1 MSNTDWK
8 QKSLLPKSLTKED
21 ASYHA
26 VEDLQRALEDDNI
39 CNIALTGPFGSGKS
53 SVIHTL
59 KETNKNKNGKLEFLE
74 ISLATLDA
82 TQERA
87 SMHDSIEKKADD
99 EDNTQSLSS
108 KESDEEALNR
118 RIEYSIL
125 QQLIYRENSDTLP
138 NSRFKR
144 IPYISKKT
152 ICRISACL
160 ILFVICFCIVFEP
173 QCLRIETLYRFFSWG
188 DLANRI
194 FDGLSLIYMTW
205 GLYQTFVFLI
215 GKYGSSR
222 LNQVKIAGGEIKI
235 KEENSIFNHHLDE
248 ILYFFQC
255 TKYNAV
261 IIEDLD
267 RFNTPNIFLKLREL
281 NFLLN
286 HSKIVNRSIKF
297 VYAIKDDMF
306 NDTSR
311 TKFFD
316 YITTVVPVI
325 SPYNSKDVLR
335 KALEDLG
342 HATEEISDDTIRE
355 VAFFIDDMRILQNI
369 ANEYHQYQLRLGC
382 NENHKIDN
390 NKLLAMIVYK
400 NYHPDSFAQLP
411 KRNGEIYKA
420 ICSDQK
426 EEYQK
431 IVLDQILPE
440 LKASVQKQKDAFLRT
455 AHINAVELRKLY
467 IWEYTRHMRYSA
479 QNISADGGNNYYPIS
494 DFYEDEETFDSLIR
508 TSTIKYNFQ
517 QSNGYHYTDSITISF
532 SNVEHAVDATH
543 SYMERLAAIKNGNK
557 WLLKKE
563 KELAVEESLIKS
575 YPVFQLIT
583 KFNLYK
589 EKIYKELGLSDMAD
603 RFIRLGLIGEDYHDY
618 ISIFYPGMMTANDH
632 SLMLDMKLDR
642 EPDFLSHIDSVAS
655 FLKELPDDVFLTRSV
670 YNVELLDYIAS
681 NAITESVRYNL
692 ILDLLYTKNSFDF
705 IQIYYK
711 EGNRHDE
718 VLKAYIQTHPQDIWN
733 KIILAKDY
741 QPIMFEIW
749 IKYCNTK
756 DIREIQLDWI
766 NNNYDFIAQL
776 YSSLAKD
783 KQEFLTT
790 TPKYNMLA
798 DSSADMLSIVVKNS
812 CYVVSEK
819 TIPYVFEQKKAK
831 EDINVLSNDEQKVAI
846 QLDLPKPT
854 WKNISIYFCEH
865 DNQIDDTLW
874 RFIDRH
880 NEAICGYGYD
890 GISEAKELLFMEL
903 MNSNHLAIQLY
914 QDVSASFN
922 GCCFN
927 LQEVAEGLE
936 KNRLMWLAQSGFI
949 EYSET
954 NTSLI
959 SSLSDKAFVEYL
971 VCHKSHF
978 ENDIDT
984 YPYNAEV
991 VNLILTSH
999 AFTPDEKA
1007 LVLANLSSSN
1017 VTMNSKLAD
1026 SICSFLETRSVEWD
1040 FSLLNQAIAMASDQ
1054 DKAVNVATLTI
1065 RKNDKDF
1072 NIITALLQSLP
1083 EPYQKITEN
1092 GKRPIIEEIPINK
1105 SLLDALLQCGYI
1117 SSYTPE
1123 DKGYRVNTRQKI

>member
-26 VEDLQRALEDDNI
+26 VEDLQHALEDDNI

-59 KETNKNKNGKLEFLE
+59 KEANKNKNSKLKFLE

-82 TQERA
+82 TQENHGTQT
-87 SMHDSIEKKADD
+87 SISTDS
-99 EDNTQSLSS
+99 DN
-108 KESDEEALNR
+108 EALNR
-118 RIEYSIL
+118 KIEYSIL
-125 QQLIYRENSDTLP
+125 QQLIYRENRETLP
-138 NSRFKR
+138 NSRIKR
-144 IPYISKKT
+144 IPFLSKKT
-152 ICRISACL
+152 IYRVAAYI
-160 ILFVICFCIVFEP
+160 ILFFVCFCIVFEP
-173 QCLRIETLYRFFSWG
+173 KCLRIEVLYKLFSWG
-188 DLANRI
+188 DVANGI
-194 FDGLSLIYMTW
+194 FDVLSLIYMTW
-205 GLYQTFVFLI
+205 GLYQTSVFLI

-222 LNQVKIAGGEIKI
+222 LNQVKIAGGEIQI
-235 KEENSIFNHHLDE
+235 EEENSIFNHHLDE

-286 HSKIVNRSIKF
+286 HSNIFDRKIKF

-306 NDTSR
+306 KDTSR

-342 HATEEISDDTIRE
+342 HTNEEISDTTIRE
-355 VAFFIDDMRILQNI
+355 VAFFIDDMRLLQNI

-411 KRNGEIYKA
+411 KREGEIYKA
-420 ICSDQK
+420 LCLEK
-426 EEYQK
+426 KFEYQT
-431 IVLDQILPE
+431 IAVDEVLKKRKEKLQRQREALS
-440 LKASVQKQKDAFLRT
+440 LTQHLNSM
-455 AHINAVELRKLY
+455 ELRKIYVWGYLK
-467 IWEYTRHMRYSA
+467 HMNTGTTGISIDGSNNFR
-479 QNISADGGNNYYPIS
+479 NIYEIS
-494 DFYEDEETFDSLIR
+494 ENEDAFNSLISLHTIR
-508 TSTIKYNFQ
+508 YRVGQYSSSINLPFSTVEHEINPNYTYQERLNALNLG
-517 QSNGYHYTDSITISF
+517 SNGIS
-532 SNVEHAVDATH
+532 
-543 SYMERLAAIKNGNK
+543 KN
-557 WLLKKE
+557 E
-563 KELAVEESLIKS
+563 KELLVEESKIKS
-575 YPVFQLIT
+575 YPVSQLIT

-589 EKIYKELGLSDMAD
+589 ENIYKELGLSDMAD

-642 EPDFLSHIDSVAS
+642 EPDFLSHIDNVAS
-655 FLKELPDDVFLTRSV
+655 FLEELPNDVFLTRSV

-681 NAITESVRYNL
+681 HSKTEGVRYDL
-692 ILDLLYTKNSFDF
+692 ILNLLYTKDSFDF

-711 EGNRHDE
+711 EGNRHDD

-733 KIILAKDY
+733 KIIPAKDY
-741 QPIMFEIW
+741 QRIMFEIW

-756 DIREIQLDWI
+756 DIQEIQLNWI
-766 NNNYDFIAQL
+766 NDNYDFIAQL
-776 YSSLAKD
+776 YGSLTRD

-790 TPKYNMLA
+790 TPKYNTLA
-798 DSSADMLSIVVKNS
+798 DSSADMLPIVVKNG

-831 EDINVLSNDEQKVAI
+831 ENIGVLSRDEQKEALK
-846 QLDLPKPT
+846 LDLPKPT
-854 WKNISIYFCEH
+854 WMNISIYFSGQ

-874 RFIDRH
+874 GFIDRH
-880 NEAICGYGYD
+880 KEAFCGYEYD
-890 GISEAKELLFMEL
+890 GTSEAKELLFQAL
-903 MNSNHLAIQLY
+903 MNSNHLSIQMY

-936 KNRLMWLAQSGFI
+936 KNRLVWLAQSGFI

-959 SSLSDKAFVEYL
+959 SSLSDIAFVEYL

-978 ENDIDT
+978 KNDVDT

-991 VNLILTSH
+991 ANLILTSH

-1007 LVLANLSSSN
+1007 LVLANLSPSN
-1017 VTMNSKLAD
+1017 VTMNSKLGD

-1040 FSLLNQAIAMASDQ
+1040 FSLLKQAIAMASDQ

-1072 NIITALLQSLP
+1072 NIITALLLSLP

-1092 GKRPIIEEIPINK
+1092 GKRPIIEETPINK
-1105 SLLDALLQCGYI
+1105 SLLDALLQSGYI
-1117 SSYTPE
+1117 SSYSPE
-1123 DKGYRVNTRQKI
+1123 DKGYRVNTRQKV

>member
-8 QKSLLPKSLTKED
+8 QKALLPKLLTKED

-26 VEDLQRALEDDNI
+26 VEDLQHALEDDNI

-59 KETNKNKNGKLEFLE
+59 KEANKNKNSKLKFLE

-82 TQERA
+82 TQENHGTQT
-87 SMHDSIEKKADD
+87 SISTDS
-99 EDNTQSLSS
+99 DN
-108 KESDEEALNR
+108 EALNR
-118 RIEYSIL
+118 KIEYSIL
-125 QQLIYRENSDTLP
+125 QQLIYRENRETLP
-138 NSRFKR
+138 NSRIKR
-144 IPYISKKT
+144 IPFLSKKT
-152 ICRISACL
+152 IYRVAAYI
-160 ILFVICFCIVFEP
+160 ILFFVCFCIVFEP
-173 QCLRIETLYRFFSWG
+173 KCLRIEVLYKLFSWG
-188 DLANRI
+188 DVANGI
-194 FDGLSLIYMTW
+194 FDVLSLIYMTW
-205 GLYQTFVFLI
+205 GLYQTSVFLI

-222 LNQVKIAGGEIKI
+222 LNQVKIAGGEIQI
-235 KEENSIFNHHLDE
+235 EEENSIFNHHLDE

-286 HSKIVNRSIKF
+286 HSKIVNRPIKF

-306 NDTSR
+306 KDTSR

-369 ANEYHQYQLRLGC
+369 ANEYHQYRLRLGC
-382 NENHKIDN
+382 SENHKINN

-411 KRNGEIYKA
+411 KRDGEIYKA
-420 ICSDQK
+420 ICSEQK
-426 EEYQK
+426 AMYQK
-431 IVLDQILPE
+431 IALEQVLPN
-440 LKASVQKQKDAFLRT
+440 LKASVQKQKEEFSRT
-455 AHINAVELRKLY
+455 AHLNAVELRKLY
-467 IWEYTRHMRYSA
+467 VWEYTRHMRYSA
-479 QNISADGGNNYYPIS
+479 HSISADGGNNYHSIS
-494 DFYEDEETFDSLIR
+494 DFYEDEETFDSLTR
-508 TSTIKYNFQ
+508 TNTIVYKYRQ
-517 QSNGYHYTDSITISF
+517 INGYLNSDSVTISF
-532 SNVEHAVDATH
+532 SNIEHAVDATH
-543 SYMERLAAIKNGNK
+543 SYMERLAAIKNGDS

-563 KELAVEESLIKS
+563 KELAVEESLLKS

-589 EKIYKELGLSDMAD
+589 ENIYKELGLSDMAD

-642 EPDFLSHIDSVAS
+642 EPDFLSHIDNAAS
-655 FLKELPDDVFLTRSV
+655 FLKELPNDVFLTRSV

-681 NAITESVRYNL
+681 HSKTEGVRYDL
-692 ILDLLYTKNSFDF
+692 ILNLLYTKDSFDF
-705 IQIYYK
+705 IQAYYK
-711 EGNRHDE
+711 EGNRHDD

-733 KIILAKDY
+733 KIIQAKDY

-756 DIREIQLDWI
+756 DIQEIQLDWI
-766 NNNYDFIAQL
+766 NDNYDFIAQL
-776 YSSLAKD
+776 YRSLVKD
-783 KQEFLTT
+783 KQVFLTT
-790 TPKYNMLA
+790 TPKYNTLA
-798 DSSADMLSIVVKNS
+798 DSSADMLSLVVKNS

-831 EDINVLSNDEQKVAI
+831 ENIGVLSRDEQKEALK
-846 QLDLPKPT
+846 LDLPKPT
-854 WKNISIYFCEH
+854 WMNISIYFSGH

-874 RFIDRH
+874 GFIDRH
-880 NEAICGYGYD
+880 KEAFCGYEYNGT
-890 GISEAKELLFMEL
+890 SEAKALLFQAL
-903 MNSNHLAIQLY
+903 MNSNHLSIQLY

-922 GCCFN
+922 GCWFN

-936 KNRLMWLAQSGFI
+936 KNRLVWLAQSRFI

-1040 FSLLNQAIAMASDQ
+1040 SSLLNQAIAMASDQ

-1083 EPYQKITEN
+1083 EPYHKITEN
-1092 GKRPIIEEIPINK
+1092 GKRPIIEETPINK

-1117 SSYTPE
+1117 SSYSPE
-1123 DKGYRVNTRQKI
+1123 DKGYRVNTRQKA

>member
-1 MSNTDWK
+1 M
-8 QKSLLPKSLTKED
+8 
-21 ASYHA
+21 
-26 VEDLQRALEDDNI
+26 
-39 CNIALTGPFGSGKS
+39 
-53 SVIHTL
+53 
-59 KETNKNKNGKLEFLE
+59 
-74 ISLATLDA
+74 ATLDA
-82 TQERA
+82 TQEDHGMQTSI
-87 SMHDSIEKKADD
+87 SMDS
-99 EDNTQSLSS
+99 DN
-108 KESDEEALNR
+108 EVLNR
-118 RIEYSIL
+118 KIEYSIL

-152 ICRISACL
+152 IYWISACL
-160 ILFVICFCIVFEP
+160 ILFFICFCIVFEP
-173 QCLRIETLYRFFSWG
+173 QCLRIETLYRLFSWG

-194 FDGLSLIYMTW
+194 FDGLSLIYMAW
-205 GLYQTFVFLI
+205 GLYKTFVFLI

-222 LNQVKIAGGEIKI
+222 LNQVKIAGGEILI
-235 KEENSIFNHHLDE
+235 EEEYSIFNHHLDE

-286 HSKIVNRSIKF
+286 HSKIVNRPIKF

-306 NDTSR
+306 KDTSR

-335 KALEDLG
+335 KALKDLG
-342 HATEEISDDTIRE
+342 HTNEEISDATIRE
-355 VAFFIDDMRILQNI
+355 VAFFIDDMRLLQNI
-369 ANEYHQYQLRLGC
+369 SNEYHQYRLRLGC

-390 NKLLAMIVYK
+390 NKLLAMIAYK

-411 KRNGEIYKA
+411 KRDGEIYKA
-420 ICSDQK
+420 ICSEQK
-426 EEYQK
+426 AIYQK
-431 IVLDQILPE
+431 IALEQVLPN
-440 LKASVQKQKDAFLRT
+440 LKVSVQKQKEEFSRT
-455 AHINAVELRKLY
+455 AHLNAVELRKLY
-467 IWEYTRHMRYSA
+467 VWEYTRHMRYSA
-479 QNISADGGNNYYPIS
+479 QSISVDGGNNYHSIS
-494 DFYEDEETFDSLIR
+494 EFYEDEETFDSLTK
-508 TSTIKYNFQ
+508 TSTIKYNFR

-543 SYMERLAAIKNGNK
+543 SYMERLAAIKNGDS

-589 EKIYKELGLSDMAD
+589 DNVYKELGLSDMAD

-618 ISIFYPGMMTANDH
+618 ISIFYPGMISANDH

-642 EPDFLSHIDSVAS
+642 EPNSLSHIDNVAL
-655 FLKELPDDVFLTRSV
+655 FLEEIPDDVFLTRSV
-670 YNVELLDYIAS
+670 YNVELIDYIAS
-681 NAITESVRYNL
+681 HSKTESARYNL
-692 ILDLLYTKNSFDF
+692 ILNLLYTKDSFDF

-711 EGNRHDE
+711 EGKMRDY
-718 VLKAYIQTHPQDIWN
+718 VLKTYVQTHPQDIWN
-733 KIILAKDY
+733 KIIPAKDY
-741 QPIMFEIW
+741 QSIMFEIW

-756 DIREIQLDWI
+756 DIQEIQLGWI
-766 NNNYDFIAQL
+766 NDNYDFIAHL
-776 YSSLAKD
+776 YSLLAKD

-790 TPKYNMLA
+790 TPTYNTFA
-798 DSSADMLSIVVKNS
+798 DSSDDMLSIVVKNGR
-812 CYVVSEK
+812 YVVSEK

-831 EDINVLSNDEQKVAI
+831 EDINVLSNEEQRVAI

-854 WKNISIYFCEH
+854 WKNISIYFNRH

-874 RFIDRH
+874 GFIDRH
-880 NEAICGYGYD
+880 KEAVCGYEYN
-890 GISEAKELLFMEL
+890 GISEAKKPLFQVL
-903 MNSNHLAIQLY
+903 MNNNHLAIQMY

-927 LQEVAEGLE
+927 LQEVADGLE
-936 KNRLMWLAQSGFI
+936 KNRLVWLAQSGFI

-978 ENDIDT
+978 ENDVDT
-984 YPYNAEV
+984 YPYNAEIA
-991 VNLILTSH
+991 NLILTSRN
-999 AFTPDEKA
+999 FSTDEKA

-1017 VTMNSKLAD
+1017 VSMNSTLAD
-1026 SICSFLETRSVEWD
+1026 SICSFLEYRSVEWD
-1040 FSLLNQAIAMASDQ
+1040 FSLLKQAIAMASDQ
-1054 DKAVNVATLTI
+1054 DKTVNVATLTI
-1065 RKNDKDF
+1065 QKNDKDF
-1072 NIITALLQSLP
+1072 SIITELVQSLP
-1083 EPYQKITEN
+1083 EAYQRITEN
-1092 GKRPIIEEIPINK
+1092 GKRPIIEETPINK
-1105 SLLDALLQCGYI
+1105 SLLNTLLQCGYI
-1117 SSYTPE
+1117 SSYSKE
-1123 DKGYRVNTRQKI
+1123 DKGYRVNTRQKA